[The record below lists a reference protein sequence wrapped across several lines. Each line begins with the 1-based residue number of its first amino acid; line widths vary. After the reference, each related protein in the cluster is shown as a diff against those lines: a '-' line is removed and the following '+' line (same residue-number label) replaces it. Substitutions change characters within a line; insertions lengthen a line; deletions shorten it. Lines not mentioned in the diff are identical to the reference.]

1 MTQAAKK
8 KETVTS
14 ELVNLKTSESRGE
27 LVAKGHHYSVE
38 TIQIAVQQVVRCG
51 NSYRGVEKT
60 FELYKELLAEAPS
73 FSSIRKWLV
82 RLGLY
87 ELNREKERRDDW
99 IFIVD
104 LTVELG
110 TEKDLVVLLVSQQL
124 LEQVIFPSRRGL
136 QHQDVQIL
144 AVEILRSTKGE
155 VIEQKLTEITQ
166 KLGRP
171 KQIIADRGSDIQRGI
186 KLYKQNYPDVI
197 YTYDI
202 THAMALFLKHELRN
216 CEKYQSFMQQCNQ
229 CRKQL
234 QQTELSFLAPPS
246 QRSQCRYFN
255 VEKLLDWAEN
265 LLNSPLDILAS
276 LVPIEQNILNSKLK
290 NKFAWLASYQD
301 KLKHWKQMVQ
311 MTRTVE
317 THIKRSGLNQE
328 IFSLIQQQLTV
339 EAISIEGFSQKIIG
353 YLRQETSQIQPGE
366 TLLMTSD
373 VLESLFGK
381 FKQFLSRSPQK
392 QIGQTF
398 LSICLSTMNL
408 TALVVKEALETVRFL
423 DVEDWSAQVFGQS
436 MLSKRKI
443 VFPASTDDTETA

>member
-1 MTQAAKK
+1 M
-8 KETVTS
+8 
-14 ELVNLKTSESRGE
+14 NLKTSEPRGG

-110 TEKDLVVLLVSQQL
+110 TEKGLVVLGVSQQL
-124 LEQVIFPSRRGL
+124 LKQVIFPSRRGL

-144 AVEILRSTKGE
+144 AVEILRSTQGE
-155 VIEQKLTEITQ
+155 VIEQKLTKITQ
-166 KLGRP
+166 KFGRP

-197 YTYDI
+197 YTYDV
-202 THAMALFLKHELRN
+202 THAMALLLKHELRN

-265 LLNSPLDILAS
+265 LLNSPLDILTN
-276 LVPIEQNILNSKLK
+276 LVPIEPNILNSKLK
-290 NKFAWLASYQD
+290 DKFAWLASHQD
-301 KLKHWKQMVQ
+301 ELRHWKQMVQ

-317 THIKRSGLNQE
+317 THIKRSGLNEE
-328 IFSLIQQQLTV
+328 IFSLIQQHLTV
-339 EAISIEGFSQKIIG
+339 EAISLKGFSQKILE
-353 YLRQETSQIQPGE
+353 YLRQETSLIQPGQ

-381 FKQFLSRSPQK
+381 YKQFLSRSPQK

-408 TALVVKEALETVRFL
+408 TTLVVKEALETVRFL
-423 DVEDWSAQVFGQS
+423 DVEDWSVQVFDQS

-443 VFPASTDDTETA
+443 VFSASTDDTETA

>member
-1 MTQAAKK
+1 M
-8 KETVTS
+8 
-14 ELVNLKTSESRGE
+14 NLKTSEPRGG

-38 TIQIAVQQVVRCG
+38 TIQIAVQQIVRCG

-110 TEKDLVVLLVSQQL
+110 TEKGLVVLGVSQQL
-124 LEQVIFPSRRGL
+124 LKQVIFPSRRGL

-144 AVEILRSTKGE
+144 AVEILRSTQGE
-155 VIEQKLTEITQ
+155 VIEQKLTKITQ
-166 KLGRP
+166 KFGRP

-197 YTYDI
+197 YTYDV
-202 THAMALFLKHELRN
+202 THAMALLLKHELRN
-216 CEKYQSFMQQCNQ
+216 CEKYQLFMQQCNQ

-265 LLNSPLDILAS
+265 LLNSPLDILAN
-276 LVPIEQNILNSKLK
+276 LVPIEPNILNSKLK
-290 NKFAWLASYQD
+290 DKFAWLASYQD
-301 KLKHWKQMVQ
+301 ELRYWKQMVQ

-328 IFSLIQQQLTV
+328 LFSLIQQHLTV
-339 EAISIEGFSQKIIG
+339 EAISLKGFSQKILE
-353 YLRQETSQIQPGE
+353 YLSQETSLIQPGQ

-381 FKQFLSRSPQK
+381 YKQFLSRSPQK

-398 LSICLSTMNL
+398 LSVCLSTMNL
-408 TALVVKEALETVRFL
+408 TTLVVKEALETVRFL
-423 DVEDWSAQVFGQS
+423 DVENWSAQVFGQS

-443 VFPASTDDTETA
+443 VFSASTDDTETA